1 MSQIG
6 AESSKMVVLYIR
18 HDNHISEVSATK
30 MDVNALQVEK
40 MIVENQLVTIQ
51 D

>member
-1 MSQIG
+1 
-6 AESSKMVVLYIR
+6 MVQKDEKWLYI
-18 HDNHISEVSATK
+18 HHGNHINEASTTK
-30 MDVNALQVEK
+30 MDVNELKMEK